1 MWTHWFILI
10 FYTYF
15 AHKTYSRR
23 LLLPFL
29 LPLCIRNTEHGWI
42 LWKATSISHF
52 MMIFL
57 RVASKNWF
65 FTKKIVQRVTIVNYT
80 YSPFYSP
87 FIKLL
92 FSNYSRWM
100 EHKTFIWLC
109 LKVYQF
115 CSVVP
120 WPKSLSD
127 SVLWLSG
134 FSALMKKAKIIGE
147 GGGLNWYTP

>member
-1 MWTHWFILI
+1 
-10 FYTYF
+10 
-15 AHKTYSRR
+15 
-23 LLLPFL
+23 
-29 LPLCIRNTEHGWI
+29 
-42 LWKATSISHF
+42 

-65 FTKKIVQRVTIVNYT
+65 FTKNNVQRVTIVNYT

-115 CSVVP
+115 CSTVP
-120 WPKSLSD
+120 WPESLLD
-127 SVLWLSG
+127 SVLCFDDLNRSLRKFDIFQKIRFLAI
-134 FSALMKKAKIIGE
+134 FSDFGQLFSFHVKMWIFVENMAKPRLG
-147 GGGLNWYTP
+147 T

>member
-1 MWTHWFILI
+1 
-10 FYTYF
+10 
-15 AHKTYSRR
+15 
-23 LLLPFL
+23 
-29 LPLCIRNTEHGWI
+29 
-42 LWKATSISHF
+42 

-65 FTKKIVQRVTIVNYT
+65 FTKKNVQRVTIVNYT

-100 EHKTFIWLC
+100 ERKTFIWLC

-115 CSVVP
+115 CSTVP
-120 WPKSLSD
+120 WPESLLD
-127 SVLWLSG
+127 SVLWQNCELQMLHANCSFKKCNLTIGNSRNVWRWVSG
-134 FSALMKKAKIIGE
+134 MQIKILTVGQSLAQQTIE
-147 GGGLNWYTP
+147 CSHGLVQTTRP